1 MTSTEYAALSRRHA
15 DDGDLRMAQLA
26 AWAGDVH
33 VLEDLLWQNGLA
45 QAPDPAAQLAAVGES
60 VAASVEELAET
71 LAPGVWL
78 TAREVVEAAREAMVT
93 TFDESVHGLLA
104 DRFVDLAQLDEHRA
118 DTSVDRASR
127 TSERLGG
134 RTAADLAAELR
145 TAAGDCATMAGLL
158 EAGGEPEAA
167 VRLSGQADAAAFEA
181 HLVSAAIRA
190 GDDALVTVDL
200 RWDLVADDES
210 TPASRRDRFARILGS
225 AERDELLGTFEPA
238 HVP

>member
-1 MTSTEYAALSRRHA
+1 MTSDQYAELSRRHA
-15 DDGDLRMAQLA
+15 GDGNLRMAQLA

-45 QAPDPAAQLAAVGES
+45 QAPDPAAELAAVGES
-60 VAASVEELAET
+60 VAASVEELAHT
-71 LAPGVWL
+71 LPAGVSL
-78 TAREVVEAAREAMVT
+78 TARQVVEAAREAMVT
-93 TFDESVHGLLA
+93 TFDASVHGLLT
-104 DRFVDLAQLDEHRA
+104 DRFSELGQLDDPHE
-118 DTSVDRASR
+118 DITSDRASR
-127 TSERLGG
+127 TAARLDG
-134 RTAADLAAELR
+134 RAADVLAAELR

-167 VRLSGQADAAAFEA
+167 QRLTGQADAAAFEA

-200 RWDLVADDES
+200 RWDLVADDDS
-210 TPASRRDRFARILGS
+210 APASRRDRFAQVLGS
-225 AERDELLGTFEPA
+225 AERDALLGTFDPV